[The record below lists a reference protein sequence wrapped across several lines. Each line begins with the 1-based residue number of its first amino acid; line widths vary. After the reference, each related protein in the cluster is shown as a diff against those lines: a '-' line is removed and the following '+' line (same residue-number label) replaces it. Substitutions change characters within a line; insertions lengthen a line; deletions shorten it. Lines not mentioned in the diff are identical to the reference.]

1 MSSIIE
7 ELGTRITTNCNTDE
21 LEGYKGIF
29 DSYDEVIDRI
39 VSKLKSDEVTITKE
53 VAETLQNNQRII
65 SQQRSFNTG
74 EMANSIMIEEQGN
87 TAIVGATARG
97 SNGFPYP
104 LSIEFGRREV
114 VPVRAKVL
122 RWVTKDGMTVFS
134 KYSSAVTP
142 MPFVEPSINE
152 TLYQVENI
160 VSKVMNL

>member
-29 DSYDEVIDRI
+29 DSYDEVVDRI

-87 TAIVGATARG
+87 TAIVGTTAR
-97 SNGFPYP
+97 SSDGFPYP
-104 LSIEFGRREV
+104 LSVEFGRKEV
-114 VPVRAKVL
+114 VPIRAKVL
-122 RWVTKDGMTVFS
+122 RWINEDGMTVFS
-134 KYSSAVTP
+134 KYSSAVAP
-142 MPFVEPSINE
+142 RPFVEPSINE
-152 TLYQVENI
+152 TLNQVEDI
-160 VSKVMNL
+160 VNKVISL